1 MAGFALHAVA
11 QTCQAPIRRSLTS
24 CDSIHRNT
32 PPVPTNNGRTDIR
45 RRFSFLME
53 FVCKED
59 LLDADQ
65 STGSVVVPV
74 TIQQRT
80 VPELVAVAV
89 AGLLRQHSRDLLRDL
104 IGSRYAT
111 IGE

>member
-11 QTCQAPIRRSLTS
+11 QTSQAPIRRSLTFH
-24 CDSIHRNT
+24 DLIHLDT
-32 PPVPTNNGRTDIR
+32 PPVPANNGLTDIR
-45 RRFSFLME
+45 RRLSFLME

-65 STGSVVVPV
+65 STGSVVVPE

-89 AGLLRQHSRDLLRDL
+89 AGLLRQYSRDLSSDL
-104 IGSRYAT
+104 IGLRYAT
-111 IGE
+111 IDE